1 MVRAWVLRKPE
12 KIERLVRKLAPLFDW
27 RGEALSPGRFWQE
40 GTYFTH
46 PARAKAAV
54 IVLCPGRP
62 ADPVALGRKAAGVL
76 EKRHGLVLD
85 WAAGARGSGVWVVVK
100 TLAADAE
107 TGKNREFR
115 LDKGDLAA
123 LRELVPKRC
132 RGRERGRE
140 TETRER
146 RRER

>member
-1 MVRAWVLRKPE
+1 MVRVWVLRKPE

-27 RGEALSPGRFWQE
+27 RREDLTPGRFWRE
-40 GTYFTH
+40 GTYFAH

-54 IVLCPGRP
+54 IVLKPGRP

-76 EKRHGLVLD
+76 ESRKGLVLD
-85 WAAGARGSGVWVVVK
+85 WAGGVRGSRVWLVIK
-100 TLAADAE
+100 TLAADAA

-123 LRELVPKRC
+123 LRKLVPKGC
-132 RGRERGRE
+132 RG
-140 TETRER
+140 TRKKER
-146 RRER
+146 RRNESAGRR